1 MIDIVCNIDENY
13 IEYCG
18 VMLASLFVHTPDEK
32 FRVHII
38 CSSKVEKVRIIAE
51 KMQII
56 DIFFSCDED
65 YLLHIATWN
74 DGALNICG
82 DNKR

>member
-1 MIDIVCNIDENY
+1 MIDIVCSIDENY

-38 CSSKVEKVRIIAE
+38 CSSKVESFLRKT
-51 KMQII
+51 
-56 DIFFSCDED
+56 SS
-65 YLLHIATWN
+65 
-74 DGALNICG
+74 
-82 DNKR
+82 

>member
-1 MIDIVCNIDENY
+1 MIDIVCSIDENY

-38 CSSKVEKVRIIAE
+38 CSSKVEKAG
-51 KMQII
+51 K
-56 DIFFSCDED
+56 
-65 YLLHIATWN
+65 
-74 DGALNICG
+74 
-82 DNKR
+82 KRLKVFW

>member
-1 MIDIVCNIDENY
+1 MIDIVCSIDENY

-38 CSSKVEKVRIIAE
+38 CSSKVEKAGKKFFARNI
-51 KMQII
+51 KLKF
-56 DIFFSCDED
+56 IFM
-65 YLLHIATWN
+65 T
-74 DGALNICG
+74 
-82 DNKR
+82 

>member
-38 CSSKVEKVRIIAE
+38 CSSKVEKAGKKRLKVFAKNI
-51 KMQII
+51 KLKF
-56 DIFFSCDED
+56 IFM
-65 YLLHIATWN
+65 T
-74 DGALNICG
+74 
-82 DNKR
+82 

>member
-1 MIDIVCNIDENY
+1 MIDIVCSIDENY

-38 CSSKVEKVRIIAE
+38 VAVRSKRLEKKAESFLRKTSS
-51 KMQII
+51 
-56 DIFFSCDED
+56 
-65 YLLHIATWN
+65 
-74 DGALNICG
+74 
-82 DNKR
+82 